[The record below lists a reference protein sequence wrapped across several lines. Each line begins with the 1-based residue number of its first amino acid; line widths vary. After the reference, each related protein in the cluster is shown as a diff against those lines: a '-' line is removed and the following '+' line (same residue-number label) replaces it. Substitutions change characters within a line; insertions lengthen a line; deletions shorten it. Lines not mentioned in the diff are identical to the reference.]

1 MSHIITILCVILTFI
16 LVPAELGYW
25 VSHRGDTNAH
35 NNFLVGTVLVLF
47 GVIGLLYCAYKRYCV
62 NDDDDIDNDH
72 HDHVIIN
79 IKELA
84 GVDPSV
90 LLRSIPVVDFNST
103 NFEDGVE
110 CVVCLSELA
119 DGDKAKLLPS
129 CKHWFHAH
137 CIDVWLYWHATCPI
151 CRTRVRL
158 FQINEASSGN
168 LTCSDENSAD
178 MTAVV

>member
-47 GVIGLLYCAYKRYCV
+47 G
-62 NDDDDIDNDH
+62 D
-72 HDHVIIN
+72 
-79 IKELA
+79 LA

-119 DGDKAKLLPS
+119 EGDKAKLLPS
-129 CKHWFHAH
+129 CKHWFHHAH
-137 CIDVWLYWHATCPI
+137 CIDVWLYWDVTCPI

-168 LTCSDENSAD
+168 ITCFNENSED
-178 MTAVV
+178 MTVVV